1 MSEWSHTQWLG
12 FILFIV
18 FAVLVNA
25 FMPLVRRQRKG
36 SAPFYLYGR
45 EGCHLCEQ
53 AEQVFRQRF
62 PALNLEVRDVDSRLE
77 WHQAWDEKVPVLQ
90 APNGDVLE
98 AVVDADALLNF
109 VRAHVR

>member
-1 MSEWSHTQWLG
+1 MSGWTTEQWLALG
-12 FILFIV
+12 ALVV

-25 FMPLVRRQRKG
+25 FMPLIRQQKKG
-36 SAPFYLYGR
+36 SAPFYLYSR

-53 AEQVFRQRF
+53 AEQAFRQRF
-62 PALNLEVRDVDSRLE
+62 PALALEVRDVDERLE
-77 WHQAWDEKVPVLQ
+77 WHQRWDEKVPVLQ

-98 AVVDADALLNF
+98 AAVDPATLLNF